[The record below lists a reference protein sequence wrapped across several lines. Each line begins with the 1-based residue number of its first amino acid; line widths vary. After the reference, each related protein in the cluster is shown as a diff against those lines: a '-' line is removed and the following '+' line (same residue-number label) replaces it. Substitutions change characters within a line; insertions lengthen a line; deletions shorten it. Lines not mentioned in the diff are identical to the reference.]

1 MDQHANKKHRQSRP
15 SVVLHSLEQSR
26 RNIGRA
32 AGRQAL
38 CNTINN
44 GRTLTQAPSPRPV
57 CQGRTHA
64 SSDSKTQVEV
74 KLNEVRS
81 TSSHNK
87 TAGSSPS
94 TRHGLRPQTTDKKN
108 PLWESPGAWPIT
120 TSIRHTHTT
129 QHTHTNYI
137 GGVSDLSLA
146 QTQTPLPPDSNRLDP
161 SRLDFSLLGEDTEP
175 ACLALVHY
183 LPLEL
188 PSVTTG
194 RHRLL
199 HPPRRRRLCPG
210 RQHYPSPVT
219 HLPSKVITYLPF
231 KTLSHTPRSIPAS
244 SHHTAAHCTAR
255 HRGAHHTQRIAW
267 CHRLPHHRAPGLH
280 DSSPAVNTP
289 AAACR
294 PTQLRPHPAA
304 VSTCCAGPRRKCSTI
319 GQSSPCLLTRSPAR
333 DSPRVNLTLD
343 RCRPGFQVCQ
353 SASLQSVPR
362 WSCPPSGGV
371 HPAVMAGLPPAWQK
385 LLLLL
390 LPTLHCTIF
399 CVHTPCPLRPVASF

>member
-146 QTQTPLPPDSNRLDP
+146 QAQTQTPLPPDSNRLDP

-219 HLPSKVITYLPF
+219 HLPYYLPAF
-231 KTLSHTPRSIPAS
+231 QDFITHTPFHSRLIAPHRSALHRTAS
-244 SHHTAAHCTAR
+244 RRT
-255 HRGAHHTQRIAW
+255 
-267 CHRLPHHRAPGLH
+267 
-280 DSSPAVNTP
+280 
-289 AAACR
+289 
-294 PTQLRPHPAA
+294 PHPAHRMVPSPA
-304 VSTCCAGPRRKCSTI
+304 SPPRAGPS
-319 GQSSPCLLTRSPAR
+319 
-333 DSPRVNLTLD
+333 
-343 RCRPGFQVCQ
+343 
-353 SASLQSVPR
+353 
-362 WSCPPSGGV
+362 
-371 HPAVMAGLPPAWQK
+371 
-385 LLLLL
+385 
-390 LPTLHCTIF
+390 
-399 CVHTPCPLRPVASF
+399 